1 MSWYVIAWRD
11 SSPRSVSAEVPGL
24 RQWYIDN
31 FDAIRAANR
40 QIKLLL
46 PPKTEQCAAIGLGE
60 LFKSWN
66 AGFTCD
72 GDGIEMPCPDYFG
85 IVDILPEH
93 KAPVMR
99 CWGDGEMSWYT
110 FDEETGEKSVR
121 HVCSV
126 TTRPDIIE
134 AMREADKEV
143 KANDE
148 RVDEYDT
155 KEWQRHSYQL
165 RRYYVA
171 WSDWMEQQVKVR
183 PPAYKWEPLGNEP
196 EESEDDATQG

>member
-46 PPKTEQCAAIGLGE
+46 PPKTEQCAAVGLGE

-110 FDEETGEKSVR
+110 VDEETGEKSVR

-126 TTRPDIIE
+126 TTCPDIIE

-155 KEWQRHSYQL
+155 EEWKSHTRQL
-165 RRYYVA
+165 RRYYDA

-183 PPAYKWEPLGNEP
+183 PPAAIVEDF
-196 EESEDDATQG
+196 EEAEDDAKQG